1 MAIHKQTKKRWAIKS
16 ISKAIATGECGD
28 GFKKTRSGRANKFC
42 RDVLSE
48 VENMFLL
55 GGHDNIIQLHEVY
68 EDEKA
73 VHLIMVR
80 P

>member
-1 MAIHKQTKKRWAIKS
+1 
-16 ISKAIATGECGD
+16 
-28 GFKKTRSGRANKFC
+28 
-42 RDVLSE
+42 
-48 VENMFLL
+48 MFLL